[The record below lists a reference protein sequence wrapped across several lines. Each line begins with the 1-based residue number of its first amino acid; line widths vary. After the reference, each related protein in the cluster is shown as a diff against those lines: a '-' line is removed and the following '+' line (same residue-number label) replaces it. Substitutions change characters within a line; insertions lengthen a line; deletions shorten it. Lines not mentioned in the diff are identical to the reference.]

1 MSFILECKKTL
12 DCQNLIN
19 KRLKCEWSIS
29 ISILDL
35 SLLLAILTCSL
46 STGFILTYAVV
57 VMPGFSK
64 LNDKEFLRAFQV
76 TDGVIQ
82 NNQPLFML
90 TWVGSIIS
98 VLSVIAISIFTLG
111 LSETWIIIV
120 VGLIYLLGVQ
130 GITISIHLPLNNHIQ
145 KIDINNINNQSLN
158 EERTKFE
165 MRWNYFNKIRTF
177 IAFSTS
183 LSFLLIL
190 MAR

>member
-1 MSFILECKKTL
+1 LNSL
-12 DCQNLIN
+12 DIALVF
-19 KRLKCEWSIS
+19 
-29 ISILDL
+29 
-35 SLLLAILTCSL
+35 AVLTCSL
-46 STGFILTYAVV
+46 VTGFIFTYAVV

-64 LNDKEFLRAFQV
+64 LEDKEFLRAFQV
-76 TDGVIQ
+76 TDEVIQ

-98 VLSVIAISIFTLG
+98 VLSVMAISILSLG
-111 LSETWIIIV
+111 VSDAWIIFV

-145 KIDINNINNQSLN
+145 KIDINDMNNQSLN
-158 EERTKFE
+158 QERTNFE

-177 IAFSTS
+177 IAFAAS

>member
-1 MSFILECKKTL
+1 MNSL
-12 DCQNLIN
+12 DIALVF
-19 KRLKCEWSIS
+19 
-29 ISILDL
+29 
-35 SLLLAILTCSL
+35 AVLTCSL
-46 STGFILTYAVV
+46 VTGFIFTYAVV

-64 LNDKEFLRAFQV
+64 LEDKEFLRAFQV

-98 VLSVIAISIFTLG
+98 VLSVMAISILRLG
-111 LSETWIIIV
+111 VSDAWIIFV

-145 KIDINNINNQSLN
+145 KIDINDMNNQSLN
-158 EERTKFE
+158 QERTNFE

-177 IAFSTS
+177 IAFAAS

-190 MAR
+190 MVR

>member
-1 MSFILECKKTL
+1 MNSL
-12 DCQNLIN
+12 DIALVF
-19 KRLKCEWSIS
+19 
-29 ISILDL
+29 
-35 SLLLAILTCSL
+35 AVLTCSL
-46 STGFILTYAVV
+46 VTGFIFTYAVV

-64 LNDKEFLRAFQV
+64 LEDKEFLRAFQV

-98 VLSVIAISIFTLG
+98 VLSVMAISILSLG
-111 LSETWIIIV
+111 VSDAWIIFV
-120 VGLIYLLGVQ
+120 VVLIYLLGVQ

-145 KIDINNINNQSLN
+145 KIDINDMNNQSLN
-158 EERTKFE
+158 EERTNFE

-177 IAFSTS
+177 IAFAAS

-190 MAR
+190 MVR

>member
-1 MSFILECKKTL
+1 
-12 DCQNLIN
+12 
-19 KRLKCEWSIS
+19 
-29 ISILDL
+29 
-35 SLLLAILTCSL
+35 
-46 STGFILTYAVV
+46 
-57 VMPGFSK
+57 MPGFSK
-64 LNDKEFLRAFQV
+64 LDDKEFLRVFQV

-98 VLSVIAISIFTLG
+98 VLSVIVISLLSLG
-111 LSETWIIIV
+111 LSEAWKLIV

-130 GITISIHLPLNNHIQ
+130 GVTISIHLPLNNRIQ
-145 KIDINNINNQSLN
+145 AIDINNMNNQSLN

-177 IAFSTS
+177 IAFFTS

-190 MAR
+190 IAG